1 MTADISFD
9 GKVVIVTGAG
19 NGLGRSHALL
29 FASRGA
35 QVVVNDLGGTM
46 EGTGESASP
55 ALAVVEEIVAAG
67 GIAVADQNNVS
78 TIEGGE
84 EIVKTAIRSFGRV
97 DVVIN
102 NAGIL
107 RDRSISKMEAS
118 VWDPVVAVHLR
129 GTMAV
134 SRAAW
139 PHLIESGSGRIVNTS
154 SNAGIFGN
162 FGQSNYGAAKMGIIG
177 FTRVLAQEGAKHG
190 ICVNAIA
197 PIARTRMTEALLGKL
212 ADKLDPSLVSP
223 VVAYLASI
231 ECTLTGEI
239 LSTGG
244 GRVSRLFIGATPGIC
259 DPQLSVEGV
268 RDSINE
274 ILDESGYV
282 VPTSTTGE
290 TALFVRYLRSL
301 DSGAPSRQ

>member
-1 MTADISFD
+1 
-9 GKVVIVTGAG
+9 
-19 NGLGRSHALL
+19 
-29 FASRGA
+29 
-35 QVVVNDLGGTM
+35 
-46 EGTGESASP
+46 
-55 ALAVVEEIVAAG
+55 
-67 GIAVADQNNVS
+67 
-78 TIEGGE
+78 
-84 EIVKTAIRSFGRV
+84 
-97 DVVIN
+97 
-102 NAGIL
+102 
-107 RDRSISKMEAS
+107 
-118 VWDPVVAVHLR
+118 
-129 GTMAV
+129 
-134 SRAAW
+134 
-139 PHLIESGSGRIVNTS
+139 
-154 SNAGIFGN
+154 
-162 FGQSNYGAAKMGIIG
+162 MGIIG